1 MPTLA
6 GFDADTVVAEI
17 IMPAHVATQSSI
29 VAVRTAI
36 VVKPEVIATPTANVD
51 EINAKLTTLHQHQYH
66 QYHQNDQT
74 DLIAQIDQD
83 SPVDQDNQGD
93 PVLVGPTMTV
103 LITVMIIVVTM
114 IISVIGAEAVRGTIS
129 FIKKVNH

>member
-1 MPTLA
+1 VPTLA

-74 DLIAQIDQD
+74 DLI
-83 SPVDQDNQGD
+83 DQDNQGD